1 MVDVLASRGDERRG
15 SLRNAPGN
23 WQTSVDPEI
32 SESGNRV
39 ELNTPSLLAEC
50 ISQIERTQG
59 TETSKY
65 LEEKKKTLIS

>member
-15 SLRNAPGN
+15 SLRKAPGN
-23 WQTSVDPEI
+23 WQTSVDPEM

-39 ELNTPSLLAEC
+39 ELNTPSLLAEF
-50 ISQIERTQG
+50 IGQIERTQG

-65 LEEKKKTLIS
+65 LQEKKKTLIP